1 MKLQFSAAIVS
12 AATLGAAGIILAAT
26 TPGLAG
32 TPDDK
37 TLPGNNILTPVMVP
51 TPVPGI
57 APASDD
63 ASAGAAD
70 KVLGKFAKPHEIVQ
84 PLPDGDAAADDQD
97 DDYATLAEAV
107 ADQSMPDEMDR
118 ELQCL
123 ATGVYFESK
132 GEPLSGQL
140 AVAKVILN
148 RTKSRRFP
156 TSVCAVLVQPRQ
168 FSFVRRGRLPA
179 VNSSSRAWRTAVAVA
194 QVAMK
199 DEWKSPVPG
208 ALFFHARY
216 VSPGW
221 RLAKVGTVGN
231 HIFYR

>member
-1 MKLQFSAAIVS
+1 MKLQFGAALVS
-12 AATLGAAGIILAAT
+12 AATFGAAGIVLAAT

-37 TLPGNNILTPVMVP
+37 SVPGINILTPSMVP
-51 TPVPGI
+51 TPVPSA
-57 APASDD
+57 APADD
-63 ASAGAAD
+63 ADESAAD
-70 KVLGKFAKPHEIVQ
+70 KVLGAAVKSADGAPAKA
-84 PLPDGDAAADDQD
+84 DDAAADDQD

-107 ADQSMPDEMDR
+107 ADQSMPDEMGR
-118 ELQCL
+118 ELECL

-156 TSVCAVLVQPRQ
+156 TSVCGVLVQPRQ
-168 FSFVRRGRLPA
+168 FSFVRGGRLPA
-179 VNSSSRAWRTAVAVA
+179 VNTASRAWRTAVAVA